1 MIGYALPDSHT
12 NAVQHHESA
21 HHAVDFPIWISFGI
35 IMISTKVFS
44 AIRICSGVWVLFF
57 FGDTMIYWASCARKT
72 LNYKEARFAEEL
84 VFFCIFSTISWS
96 AGFLLKKAPART
108 ITSACLTWRS
118 VSCSGFGF
126 FFFCS
131 CFRSYHDSAVI
142 LLAHA

>member
-1 MIGYALPDSHT
+1 
-12 NAVQHHESA
+12 
-21 HHAVDFPIWISFGI
+21 
-35 IMISTKVFS
+35 
-44 AIRICSGVWVLFF
+44 
-57 FGDTMIYWASCARKT
+57 
-72 LNYKEARFAEEL
+72 
-84 VFFCIFSTISWS
+84 
-96 AGFLLKKAPART
+96 LLKKAPART